1 MDFTEALKE
10 KRSHLSPNSLKTY
23 NSCLRTIYKN
33 CFPTDKEADP
43 SKFKTEHKKVSEYIN
58 SKPFNVRKTILASL
72 VCIAPDVKEYK
83 ENMLS
88 DIKEYKEEIDK
99 QEQTETQKENNIT
112 HDEIRTVLAEL
123 KRQADAIYKRKFI
136 NNDDLQKLQDY
147 ILVCLLGGFYIV
159 PRRAMDYT
167 ELKIRNVG
175 PEDNAIEKSKLVFHK
190 FKTAK
195 FYGKQEIDMPVQL
208 KNILTK
214 YISVIP
220 DQTEY
225 LLFNVNGAKLNSV
238 SLNQRLNKIF
248 NGKIS
253 INALRHAY
261 LTDKYASTM
270 KETQKMNEELS
281 EMGSSGAQAK
291 TYVKLNTE
299 K

>member
-1 MDFTEALKE
+1 MDFTDALKE
-10 KRSHLSPNSLKTY
+10 KRSHLSVNSLKTY

-33 CFPTDKEADP
+33 CFPNDKEADP
-43 SKFKTEHKKVSEYIN
+43 AKFSSEHKKVSEYIN

-83 ENMLS
+83 ENMIS

-99 QEQTETQKENNIT
+99 QEESETQKANNIS
-112 HDEIRTVLAEL
+112 HDEIRTVLGEL
-123 KRQADAIYKRKFI
+123 KRQADAIYKRKYI

-175 PEDNAIEKSKLVFHK
+175 ADDNAIEKNKLVFHK

-195 FYGKQEIDMPVQL
+195 FYGKQEIEMPVQL
-208 KNILTK
+208 KNILAK

-220 DQTEY
+220 EQTEY

-281 EMGSSGAQAK
+281 EMGSSSAQAK

>member
-1 MDFTEALKE
+1 MDFTEALKD
-10 KRSHLSPNSLKTY
+10 KRPHLSPNSLKTY

-33 CFPTDKEADP
+33 CFPNDKEADP
-43 SKFKTEHKKVSEYIN
+43 TKFQTEHKKVSEYIN

-72 VCIAPDVKEYK
+72 VCIAPDVKDYK
-83 ENMLS
+83 ENMIS
-88 DIKEYKEEIDK
+88 DIKEYKDEIDK
-99 QEQTETQKENNIT
+99 QEQSETQKENSIT

-159 PRRAMDYT
+159 PRRALDYT
-167 ELKIRNVG
+167 EMKIRNVG
-175 PEDNAIEKSKLVFHK
+175 PEDNKIEKSKLIFHK

-220 DQTEY
+220 DHIEY

-253 INALRHAY
+253 INALRHAF
-261 LTDKYASTM
+261 LTDKYANVM
-270 KETQKMNEELS
+270 KEQKKMEEDMS
-281 EMGSSGAQAK
+281 EMGSSIAQAK
-291 TYVKLNTE
+291 TYVKLN
-299 K
+299 

>member
-10 KRSHLSPNSLKTY
+10 KRSHLSVNSLKTY

-43 SKFKTEHKKVSEYIN
+43 SKFSSEHKKVSDYIN

-72 VCIAPDVKEYK
+72 VCIAPDVKDYK
-83 ENMLS
+83 ENMIS

-99 QEQTETQKENNIT
+99 QEESPTQKENNIT
-112 HDEIRTVLAEL
+112 HDEIRVVLGEL
-123 KRQADAIYKRKFI
+123 KRQAEAIYKRKYI

-159 PRRAMDYT
+159 PRRALDYT
-167 ELKIRNVG
+167 EMKIRNVNK
-175 PEDNAIEKSKLVFHK
+175 EVDNHIDKNKLVYLK

-195 FYGKQEIDMPVQL
+195 FYGKQEIEMPIQL
-208 KNILTK
+208 KNILNK

-220 DQTEY
+220 EQTEY

-253 INALRHAY
+253 INALRHAF

-270 KETQKMNEELS
+270 KEQKKMEEDLS
-281 EMGSSGAQAK
+281 AMGSSENQAK
-291 TYVKLNTE
+291 TYVKLS
-299 K
+299 

>member
-1 MDFTEALKE
+1 MDFTEVLKE
-10 KRSHLSPNSLKTY
+10 RRSHLSANSLKTY

-33 CFPTDKEADP
+33 CFPNDKDVDP
-43 SKFKTEHKKVSEYIN
+43 NKFHTEHKKVSEYIN

-83 ENMLS
+83 DNMLS

-99 QEQTETQKENNIT
+99 QEETETQKNAHIT
-112 HDEIRTVLAEL
+112 HEEIGSVLSEL
-123 KRQADAIYKRKFI
+123 KRQADVIYKRKYI

-167 ELKIRNVG
+167 ELKIRSIG
-175 PEDNAIEKSKLVFHK
+175 KDDNCIDKSKLVFHK

-195 FYGKQEIDMPVQL
+195 FYGTQTIDMPTQL
-208 KNILTK
+208 KNILNK

-220 DQTEY
+220 EHIEY

-248 NGKIS
+248 NGRIS
-253 INALRHAY
+253 INALRHAF
-261 LTDKYASTM
+261 LTDKYANM
-270 KETQKMNEELS
+270 MREQKKMDADLS
-281 EMGSSGAQAK
+281 AMGSSEAQAK
-291 TYVKLNTE
+291 TYVKL
-299 K
+299 

>member
-10 KRSHLSPNSLKTY
+10 KRPHLSVNSLKTY

-33 CFPTDKEADP
+33 CFPSDKEAEA
-43 SKFKTEHKKVSEYIN
+43 SKFSTEHKKVNEYVN

-72 VCIAPDVKEYK
+72 VCIAPDVKDYK

-99 QEQTETQKENNIT
+99 QEESETQKENNIS
-112 HDEIRTVLAEL
+112 HDEIRTVMGEL
-123 KRQADAIYKRKFI
+123 KRQADAIYKRKYI

-159 PRRAMDYT
+159 PRRALDYT
-167 ELKIRNVG
+167 EMKIRNVG
-175 PEDNAIEKSKLVFHK
+175 ADDNKIEKAKLIFHK

-195 FYGKQEIDMPVQL
+195 FYGKQEIDMPIQL

-220 DQTEY
+220 EQTEY

-270 KETQKMNEELS
+270 KEQKKMDEELA
-281 EMGSSGAQAK
+281 EMGSSSAQAK
-291 TYVKLNTE
+291 TYVKLS
-299 K
+299 

>member
-1 MDFTEALKE
+1 MDFTEVLKE
-10 KRSHLSPNSLKTY
+10 KRAHLSANSLKTY

-33 CFPTDKEADP
+33 CFPNDKEADP
-43 SKFKTEHKKVSEYIN
+43 NKFHTEHKKISEYIN

-83 ENMLS
+83 DNMLS

-99 QEQTETQKENNIT
+99 QEETETQKNARIT
-112 HDEIRTVLAEL
+112 HEEISSVLGEL
-123 KRQADAIYKRKFI
+123 KRQADVIYKRKYI

-159 PRRAMDYT
+159 PRRSLDYT
-167 ELKIRNVG
+167 EMKIRNVNK
-175 PEDNAIEKSKLVFHK
+175 EVDNHIDKNKLVYVK

-195 FYGKQEIDMPVQL
+195 FYGTQSIEMPTQL
-208 KNILTK
+208 KNILNK

-220 DQTEY
+220 EHIEY

-248 NGKIS
+248 NGRIS
-253 INALRHAY
+253 INALRHAF
-261 LTDKYASTM
+261 LTEKYASTM
-270 KETQKMNEELS
+270 KEQKKMDADLS
-281 EMGSSGAQAK
+281 AMGSSEAQAK
-291 TYVKLNTE
+291 TYVKLS
-299 K
+299 

>member
-1 MDFTEALKE
+1 MDFTDALKE
-10 KRSHLSPNSLKTY
+10 KRPHLSPNSLKTY

-33 CFPTDKEADP
+33 CFPNDKDADP
-43 SKFKTEHKKVSEYIN
+43 SKFHTEHEKVSEYIN

-72 VCIAPDVKEYK
+72 VCIAPDVKVYK
-83 ENMLS
+83 DNMLS

-99 QEQTETQKENNIT
+99 QEETPTQKENNIT
-112 HDEIRTVLAEL
+112 HDEIRTVLSEL
-123 KRQADAIYKRKFI
+123 KRQADAIYKRKYI

-167 ELKIRNVG
+167 EMKIRSVG
-175 PEDNAIEKSKLVFHK
+175 PEDNHIEKNKLVFHK

-195 FYGKQEIDMPVQL
+195 FYGKQEIEMPVQL
-208 KNILTK
+208 KNILNK

-220 DQTEY
+220 EQIEY

-261 LTDKYASTM
+261 LSHKYASTM
-270 KETQKMNEELS
+270 KEQKNMEEDMS
-281 EMGSSGAQAK
+281 EMGSSIAQAK
-291 TYVKLNTE
+291 TYVKL

>member
-1 MDFTEALKE
+1 MDFTDALKE
-10 KRSHLSPNSLKTY
+10 KRPHLSPNSLKTY

-33 CFPTDKEADP
+33 CFPNDKDADP
-43 SKFKTEHKKVSEYIN
+43 DKFHTEHEKVSEYIN

-72 VCIAPDVKEYK
+72 VCIAPDVKVYK
-83 ENMLS
+83 DNMLS

-99 QEQTETQKENNIT
+99 QEETPTQKENNIT
-112 HDEIRTVLAEL
+112 HDEIRTVLSEL
-123 KRQADAIYKRKFI
+123 KRQADAIYKRKYI

-159 PRRAMDYT
+159 PRRSMDYT
-167 ELKIRNVG
+167 ELKIRKVG
-175 PEDNAIEKSKLVFHK
+175 PEDNHIEKNKLIFHK

-195 FYGKQEIDMPVQL
+195 FYGKQEIEMPVQL
-208 KNILTK
+208 KNILNK

-220 DQTEY
+220 EQIEY

-253 INALRHAY
+253 INALRHAF
-261 LTDKYASTM
+261 LSHKYASTM
-270 KETQKMNEELS
+270 KEQKNMEEDMS
-281 EMGSSGAQAK
+281 EMGSSIAQAK
-291 TYVKLNTE
+291 TYVKL

>member
-1 MDFTEALKE
+1 MDFTDALKE
-10 KRSHLSPNSLKTY
+10 KRPHLSANSLKTY

-33 CFPTDKEADP
+33 CFPNDKDADP
-43 SKFKTEHKKVSEYIN
+43 DKFHTEHEKVSEYIN

-72 VCIAPDVKEYK
+72 VCIAPDVKVYK

-99 QEQTETQKENNIT
+99 QEETPTQKENNIT
-112 HDEIRTVLAEL
+112 HDEIRTVLSEL
-123 KRQADAIYKRKFI
+123 KRQADAIYKRKYI

-167 ELKIRNVG
+167 ELKIRNINKDV
-175 PEDNAIEKSKLVFHK
+175 DNHIDKNKLVFHK

-195 FYGKQEIDMPVQL
+195 FYGKQEIEMPIQL
-208 KNILTK
+208 KNILNK

-220 DQTEY
+220 EQIEY

-270 KETQKMNEELS
+270 KEQKKMDEELA
-281 EMGSSGAQAK
+281 EMGSSSAQAK
-291 TYVKLNTE
+291 TYVKL

>member
-1 MDFTEALKE
+1 MDFTDALKE
-10 KRSHLSPNSLKTY
+10 KRSHLSANSLKTY

-43 SKFKTEHKKVSEYIN
+43 SKFSSEHKKVSEYIN

-72 VCIAPDVKEYK
+72 VCIAPDVKDYK

-99 QEQTETQKENNIT
+99 QEETPTQKENNIT
-112 HDEIRTVLAEL
+112 HDEIRTVLGEL
-123 KRQADAIYKRKFI
+123 KRQADAIYKRKYI

-159 PRRAMDYT
+159 PRRALDYT
-167 ELKIRNVG
+167 EMKIRNINKEV
-175 PEDNAIEKSKLVFHK
+175 DNHIDKNKLVFHK

-195 FYGKQEIDMPVQL
+195 FYGKQEIEMPVQL
-208 KNILTK
+208 KNILNK

-220 DQTEY
+220 EQTEY

-270 KETQKMNEELS
+270 KETKKMNEELS
-281 EMGSSGAQAK
+281 EMGSSSAQAK
-291 TYVKLNTE
+291 TYVKLN
-299 K
+299 

>member
-10 KRSHLSPNSLKTY
+10 KRSHLSVNSLKTY

-33 CFPTDKEADP
+33 VFPDDKEADP
-43 SKFKTEHKKVSEYIN
+43 AKFSKEHKKVSEYVN

-72 VCIAPDVKEYK
+72 VCIAPDVKDYK
-83 ENMLS
+83 ENMIS

-99 QEQTETQKENNIT
+99 QEESETQKANNIS
-112 HDEIRTVLAEL
+112 HDEIRTVLSEL
-123 KRQADAIYKRKFI
+123 KRQADAIYKRKYI

-175 PEDNAIEKSKLVFHK
+175 ADDNHIDKNKLVFHK

-195 FYGKQEIDMPVQL
+195 FYGKQEIEMPVQL
-208 KNILTK
+208 KNILNK

-220 DQTEY
+220 EQTEY

-270 KETQKMNEELS
+270 KEQKKMDEDLA
-281 EMGSSGAQAK
+281 EMGSSSAQAK
-291 TYVKLNTE
+291 TYVKLN
-299 K
+299 

>member
-1 MDFTEALKE
+1 MH
-10 KRSHLSPNSLKTY
+10 RPN
-23 NSCLRTIYKN
+23 
-33 CFPTDKEADP
+33 DKEADA
-43 SKFKTEHKKVSEYIN
+43 SKFSSEHKKVSEYIN

-72 VCIAPDVKEYK
+72 VCIAPDVKDYK
-83 ENMLS
+83 ENMIS

-99 QEQTETQKENNIT
+99 QEESETQKQNNIS
-112 HDEIRTVLAEL
+112 HDEIRTVLSEL
-123 KRQADAIYKRKFI
+123 KRQADAIYKRKYI

-159 PRRAMDYT
+159 PRRALDYT
-167 ELKIRNVG
+167 EMKIRNVG
-175 PEDNAIEKSKLVFHK
+175 PEDNKIDKTKLIFHK

-220 DQTEY
+220 EQIEY

-281 EMGSSGAQAK
+281 EMGSSSAQAK
-291 TYVKLNTE
+291 TYVKLN
-299 K
+299 

>member
-10 KRSHLSPNSLKTY
+10 KRPHLSVNSLKTY

-33 CFPTDKEADP
+33 CFPSDKEAEP
-43 SKFKTEHKKVSEYIN
+43 SKFSTEHKKVNEYVN

-72 VCIAPDVKEYK
+72 VCIAPDIKDYK

-99 QEQTETQKENNIT
+99 QEESETQKENNIS
-112 HDEIRTVLAEL
+112 HDEIRTVMGEL
-123 KRQADAIYKRKFI
+123 KRQADAIYKRKYI

-159 PRRAMDYT
+159 PRRALDYT
-167 ELKIRNVG
+167 EMKIRNVG
-175 PEDNAIEKSKLVFHK
+175 AEDNKIEKAKLVFHK

-195 FYGKQEIDMPVQL
+195 FYGKQEIDMPIQL

-220 DQTEY
+220 EQTEY

-270 KETQKMNEELS
+270 KEQKKMDEELA
-281 EMGSSGAQAK
+281 EMGSSSAQAK
-291 TYVKLNTE
+291 TYVKLS
-299 K
+299 

>member
-1 MDFTEALKE
+1 MDFTDALKE
-10 KRSHLSPNSLKTY
+10 KRSHLSANSLKTY

-43 SKFKTEHKKVSEYIN
+43 SKFSSEHKKVSEYIN

-72 VCIAPDVKEYK
+72 VCIAPDVKDYK

-99 QEQTETQKENNIT
+99 QEETPTQKENNIT
-112 HDEIRTVLAEL
+112 HDEIRTVLGEL
-123 KRQADAIYKRKFI
+123 KRQADAIYKRKYI

-159 PRRAMDYT
+159 PRRALDYT
-167 ELKIRNVG
+167 EMKIRNINKEV
-175 PEDNAIEKSKLVFHK
+175 DNHIDKNKLIFHK

-195 FYGKQEIDMPVQL
+195 FYGKQEIEMPVQL
-208 KNILTK
+208 KNILNK

-220 DQTEY
+220 EQTEY

-270 KETQKMNEELS
+270 KETKKMNEELS
-281 EMGSSGAQAK
+281 EMGSSSAQAK
-291 TYVKLNTE
+291 TYVKLN
-299 K
+299 

>member
-1 MDFTEALKE
+1 MDFTDALKE
-10 KRSHLSPNSLKTY
+10 KRPHLSPNSLKTY

-33 CFPTDKEADP
+33 CFPNDKDADP
-43 SKFKTEHKKVSEYIN
+43 DKFHTEHEKVSEYIN

-72 VCIAPDVKEYK
+72 VCIAPDVKVYK
-83 ENMLS
+83 DNMLS

-99 QEQTETQKENNIT
+99 QEETPTQKENNIT
-112 HDEIRTVLAEL
+112 HDEIRTVLSEL
-123 KRQADAIYKRKFI
+123 KRQADAIYKRKYI

-167 ELKIRNVG
+167 EMKIRSVG
-175 PEDNAIEKSKLVFHK
+175 PEDNHIEKNKLVFHK

-195 FYGKQEIDMPVQL
+195 FYGKQEIEMPVQL
-208 KNILTK
+208 KNILNK

-220 DQTEY
+220 EQIEY

-261 LTDKYASTM
+261 LSHKYASTM
-270 KETQKMNEELS
+270 KEQKNMEEDMS
-281 EMGSSGAQAK
+281 EMGSSIAQAK
-291 TYVKLNTE
+291 TYVKL

>member
-10 KRSHLSPNSLKTY
+10 KRPHLSPNSLKTY

-33 CFPTDKEADP
+33 CFPNDEKAEP
-43 SKFKTEHKKVSEYIN
+43 EKFETEHKKVSQYIN

-83 ENMLS
+83 ETMLS

-99 QEQTETQKENNIT
+99 QEETETQKEAHIT
-112 HDEIRTVLAEL
+112 HVEINEVLVGL
-123 KRQADAIYKRKFI
+123 KRQADAIYKKKYI

-159 PRRAMDYT
+159 PRRALDYT
-167 ELKIRNVG
+167 ELKIRNVDKNA
-175 PEDNAIEKSKLVFHK
+175 DNHIDKNKLVFHK

-195 FYGKQEIDMPVQL
+195 FYGTQMIEMPTQL
-208 KNILTK
+208 KNILNK
-214 YISVIP
+214 YIATIP
-220 DQTEY
+220 EHTEY

-248 NGKIS
+248 NGKVG

-261 LTDKYASTM
+261 LTDKYENVM
-270 KETQKMNEELS
+270 KEQKKMNEDLS
-281 EMGSSGAQAK
+281 AMGSSEAQAK
-291 TYVKLNTE
+291 TYVKLS
-299 K
+299 

>member
-1 MDFTEALKE
+1 MDFTDALKE
-10 KRSHLSPNSLKTY
+10 KRPHLSPNSLKTY

-33 CFPTDKEADP
+33 CFPNDKDADP
-43 SKFKTEHKKVSEYIN
+43 DKFHTEHEKVSEYIN

-72 VCIAPDVKEYK
+72 VCIAPDVKVYK

-99 QEQTETQKENNIT
+99 QEETPTQKENNIT
-112 HDEIRTVLAEL
+112 HDEIRTVLSEL
-123 KRQADAIYKRKFI
+123 KRQADAIYKRKYI

-167 ELKIRNVG
+167 ELKIRKVG
-175 PEDNAIEKSKLVFHK
+175 PEDNAIEKNKLVFHK

-195 FYGKQEIDMPVQL
+195 FYGKQEIEMPVQL
-208 KNILTK
+208 KNILNK

-220 DQTEY
+220 EQIEY

-270 KETQKMNEELS
+270 KEQKKMEEDLS
-281 EMGSSGAQAK
+281 EMGSSSAQAK
-291 TYVKLNTE
+291 TYVKL

>member
-1 MDFTEALKE
+1 MDFTDALKE
-10 KRSHLSPNSLKTY
+10 KRPHLSPNSLKTY

-33 CFPTDKEADP
+33 CFPNDKDADP
-43 SKFKTEHKKVSEYIN
+43 DKFHTEHEKVSEYIN

-72 VCIAPDVKEYK
+72 VCIAPDVKVYK
-83 ENMLS
+83 DNMLS

-99 QEQTETQKENNIT
+99 QEETPTQKENNIT
-112 HDEIRTVLAEL
+112 HDEIRTVLSEL
-123 KRQADAIYKRKFI
+123 KRQADAIYKRKYI

-167 ELKIRNVG
+167 EMKIRSVG
-175 PEDNAIEKSKLVFHK
+175 PEDNHIEKNKLVFHK

-195 FYGKQEIDMPVQL
+195 FYGKQEIEIPVQL
-208 KNILTK
+208 KNILNK

-220 DQTEY
+220 EQIEY

-261 LTDKYASTM
+261 LSHKYASTM
-270 KETQKMNEELS
+270 KEQKNMEEDMS
-281 EMGSSGAQAK
+281 EMGSSIAQAK
-291 TYVKLNTE
+291 TYVKL

>member
-10 KRSHLSPNSLKTY
+10 NRPHLSANSLKTY

-33 CFPTDKEADP
+33 CFPNDKEADA
-43 SKFKTEHKKVSEYIN
+43 SKFRTEHEKISEYIN

-72 VCIAPDVKEYK
+72 VCIAPTVKEYK
-83 ENMLS
+83 ESMLS
-88 DIKEYKEEIDK
+88 DIKTYKEEIDK
-99 QEQTETQKENNIT
+99 QEETETQKNARIS
-112 HDEIRTVLAEL
+112 HDEINTVLNEL
-123 KRQADAIYKRKFI
+123 KRQADAIYKRKYI

-159 PRRAMDYT
+159 PRRALDYT
-167 ELKIRNVG
+167 EMKIRGVTN
-175 PEDNAIEKSKLVFHK
+175 EDNCIEKSKLIFRK

-195 FYGKQEIDMPVQL
+195 FYGTQTIDMPVQL
-208 KNILTK
+208 KNILNK

-220 DQTEY
+220 NHIEY

-248 NGKIS
+248 NGRIS

-261 LTDKYASTM
+261 LTDKYENVM
-270 KETQKMNEELS
+270 KEQKKMEEDLS
-281 EMGSSGAQAK
+281 AMGSSEAQAK
-291 TYVKLNTE
+291 TYVKLS